1 MVRWMRLDERGKQCP
16 LPVIDAKKALEKAE
30 PGSVVEVV
38 VDNEIAV
45 QNLKKLAAHKGLLS
59 SSEKVSE
66 REFLVKIT
74 AGGKAESTAEA
85 GAGSVQGNA
94 TETAAGSGVGSVQGN
109 ATKTAAGSGAGS
121 VQGNAT
127 EIASGSGTGDMQK
140 TTEVAEE
147 EQVSCALDC
156 REKGMVVV
164 LASEEMG
171 QGDEV
176 LGRLLM
182 KGFVYALTQQD
193 RLPETV
199 LLFNGGAKLS
209 CEGSDSLEDLRE
221 LEAQGV
227 EILTCGTCL
236 NHYGIAKKLSVGNV
250 TNMYEIV
257 EKMTGAKKIVRP

>member
-1 MVRWMRLDERGKQCP
+1 MRLDERGKTCP
-16 LPVIDAKKALEKAE
+16 LPVIDAKKVLEKAE
-30 PGSVVEVV
+30 PGTVVEVV

-45 QNLKKLAAHKGLLS
+45 QNLKKLAVHKGLDS

-74 AGGKAESTAEA
+74 AKGKPEAMGKAAESDGIRAEETTSTAAKKDGIKA
-85 GAGSVQGNA
+85 GEKAEGHGKTEGSPAEQ
-94 TETAAGSGVGSVQGN
+94 TEDEPVN
-109 ATKTAAGSGAGS
+109 
-121 VQGNAT
+121 
-127 EIASGSGTGDMQK
+127 
-140 TTEVAEE
+140 
-147 EQVSCALDC
+147 CALDC

-164 LASEEMG
+164 LAAEEMG
-171 QGDEV
+171 QGDAV

-182 KGFVYALTQQD
+182 KGFVYAITQQD
-193 RLPETV
+193 KLPETV

-209 CEGSDSLEDLRE
+209 CEGSDSLEDLKE

-227 EILTCGTCL
+227 EVLTCGTCL
-236 NHYGIAKKLSVGNV
+236 NHYGIAQKLSVGNV

>member
-1 MVRWMRLDERGKQCP
+1 MRLDERGKQCP
-16 LPVIDAKKALEKAE
+16 LPVIEAKKALEKAA

-45 QNLKKLAAHKGLLS
+45 QNLKKLAAHKGLDS
-59 SSEKVSE
+59 SSEKIGE
-66 REFLVKIT
+66 REFLVNIT
-74 AGGKAESTAEA
+74 AGGKPQELKNAEVKKE
-85 GAGSVQGNA
+85 
-94 TETAAGSGVGSVQGN
+94 AAGDSP
-109 ATKTAAGSGAGS
+109 AK
-121 VQGNAT
+121 
-127 EIASGSGTGDMQK
+127 
-140 TTEVAEE
+140 AEE
-147 EQVSCALDC
+147 EKETQGNILDAEKAKAKDAGEAVAKGAEEEAVSCAMDC
-156 REKGMVVV
+156 REEGMVVV

-171 QGDEV
+171 QGDAV

-182 KGFVYALTQQD
+182 KGFVYAVTQQD
-193 RLPETV
+193 KLPETV

-209 CEGSDSLEDLRE
+209 CEGSDSLEDLKE

-236 NHYGIAKKLSVGNV
+236 NHYGMAEKLMVGNV